1 MLGSRPTTSRF
12 LVAALALLVGLLSAC
27 GPSLPPPQAPPP
39 TPPPAPPP
47 GQGSPAARGEFQPG
61 VPMSVA
67 IARVLGGA
75 VAAERKTNL
84 GFDRGVT
91 FMGALLR
98 PKSYINW
105 RMQMEAGTRYA
116 FLGGGDNHAVDVDL
130 AVLDVNG
137 QTLAR
142 DQLADA
148 KPVVDFTPS
157 QSGVYV
163 VRMTLAQASHPS
175 FCALAVLCQ
184 GGFTV
189 PIKNMTQSL
198 QKIMAA
204 GRLAAQRAGVRFHE
218 EQNQWALFGAVL
230 RPGDTTTISG
240 LHLEARQHVFVT
252 AGDAGAKVLD
262 LALLDA
268 RGNVV
273 KKDDKPDNVA
283 VLVAR
288 TTGASYQLAVS
299 NVESAGPSLVTAIIL
314 DVM

>member
-1 MLGSRPTTSRF
+1 MQRPLRSTPR
-12 LVAALALLVGLLSAC
+12 ALALVLAVGALALTGCTHS
-27 GPSLPPPQAPPP
+27 
-39 TPPPAPPP
+39 TPPPEAPPATPAPAPAPAP
-47 GQGSPAARGEFQPG
+47 GSAPTPGEFQPG
-61 VPMSVA
+61 VPMTAA

-75 VAAERKTNL
+75 VAAARKTNL

-98 PKSYINW
+98 PRSFINW

-116 FLGGGDNHAVDVDL
+116 FLGGGDDHAVDVDL
-130 AVLDVNG
+130 AVIDATG
-137 QTLAR
+137 QTLAH

-148 KPVVDFTPS
+148 KPVVDFTPT

-175 FCALAVLCQ
+175 FCALAVLRQ
-184 GGFTV
+184 GGFAV
-189 PIKNMTQSL
+189 PITNLTQAL
-198 QKIMAA
+198 EKIMAA
-204 GRLAAQRAGVRFHE
+204 GRLAAQRAAVRFHE
-218 EQNQWALFGAVL
+218 EPNQWALFGAVL

-240 LHLEARQHVFVT
+240 LQLEARQHVFVT

-268 RGNVV
+268 SGNVI
-273 KKDDKPDNVA
+273 KKDEKPDSVA
-283 VLVAR
+283 VLVTR
-288 TTGASYQLAVS
+288 TTGGSYQLAIS
-299 NVESAGPSLVTAIIL
+299 NVDSAGPALISAIIL